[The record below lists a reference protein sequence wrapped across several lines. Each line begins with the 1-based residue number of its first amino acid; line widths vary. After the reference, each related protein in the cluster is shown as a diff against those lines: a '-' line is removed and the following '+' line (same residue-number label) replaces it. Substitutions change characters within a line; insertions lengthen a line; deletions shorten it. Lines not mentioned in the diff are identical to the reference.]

1 MKWSWIPLGLRQYF
15 SLGWGMGRERGL
27 ERMIIRENWQF
38 KANRAMSQKFRH
50 VLIVFIWSRQSLLEV
65 SEWFKSPADTWQL
78 RGPITSDP
86 SIESVHVKKSVIF
99 WLTPTVDRSCCTCFY
114 TFSFTLIFLG
124 LSIHT
129 YIYIYIYIYIY
140 LLLYPDLKIFSLIP
154 WSTLSTAGTRLL
166 TLHLFFSFF
175 FFFSS

>member
-1 MKWSWIPLGLRQYF
+1 
-15 SLGWGMGRERGL
+15 
-27 ERMIIRENWQF
+27 MIIRENWQF

-129 YIYIYIYIYIY
+129 YIYIYIYIYIS
-140 LLLYPDLKIFSLIP
+140 PA
-154 WSTLSTAGTRLL
+154 LSWPKN
-166 TLHLFFSFF
+166 LFPNSMVHPIYRRNSVAYSPSFF
-175 FFFSS
+175 FFFLFFFKLESFNI